1 MSKEIKEELKRYINK
16 NIDLINSGDWQEVFS
31 PDIFNHITNDQV
43 RELVEMLKSSGVVI
57 PAEKVFSNYDEF
69 YEDDSEDVY
78 DHANSYIGSR
88 VNEEFKDFNHYRIDD
103 IVAGMEASNYF
114 EDHDEVLGG
123 NAGNA
128 YPEKSIMKINIQTD
142 YYPDFS
148 IECCPYLVIA
158 YFYNSDIVK
167 YVNIIPGIGF
177 AFSLNGIQKVKDQ
190 IIADIE
196 SEVEHNKSDD
206 Q

>member
-31 PDIFNHITNDQV
+31 PYIFNSITNDQV

-57 PAEKVFSNYDEF
+57 PAERVFSKYDEF
-69 YEDDSEDVY
+69 YEDDSEDVF
-78 DHANSYIGSR
+78 DHANNYIGSR
-88 VNEEFKDFNHYRIDD
+88 VNEEFTAFNDYNVGQIINAMYD
-103 IVAGMEASNYF
+103 SKYY
-114 EDHDEVLGG
+114 EDLDNQNTKKV
-123 NAGNA
+123 
-128 YPEKSIMKINIQTD
+128 YPDNQIIQIIIEKD

-148 IECCPYLVIA
+148 IECCPDLIKA
-158 YFYNSDIVK
+158 YFYNPDIVK

-196 SEVEHNKSDD
+196 SELEYNNSDD
-206 Q
+206 

>member
-1 MSKEIKEELKRYINK
+1 MNKEELKRYINK

-43 RELVEMLKSSGVVI
+43 RELVEMFKSSGVVI
-57 PAEKVFSNYDEF
+57 PADRVFSNYNEF

-88 VNEEFKDFNHYRIDD
+88 VNEGLNDFNNYD
-103 IVAGMEASNYF
+103 ISQIVEAMEASSYY
-114 EDHDEVLGG
+114 EDHDKITDG
-123 NAGNA
+123 NVWRE
-128 YPEKSIMKINIQTD
+128 YPEKSIMKIIIQEN

-148 IECCPYLVIA
+148 IECQPNLVKA
-158 YFYNSDIVK
+158 YFYNSDIAK
-167 YVNIIPGIGF
+167 YVNVIPGIGF

-190 IIADIE
+190 IVADIE
-196 SEVEHNKSDD
+196 SELEYNNSDD
-206 Q
+206 

>member
-1 MSKEIKEELKRYINK
+1 MSKEINEELKRYINK

-31 PDIFNHITNDQV
+31 PDIFNHITNAQV
-43 RELVEMLKSSGVVI
+43 RELVEMFKSSGVVI
-57 PAEKVFSNYDEF
+57 PAERVFSNYTEF

-78 DHANSYIGSR
+78 DHANRYIGSR
-88 VNEEFKDFNHYRIDD
+88 VNEELNNFNSYHLDQILD
-103 IVAGMEASNYF
+103 ASMASRYY
-114 EDHDEVLGG
+114 EDHDEMADGKT
-123 NAGNA
+123 
-128 YPEKSIMKINIQTD
+128 YPEKSIMKINIQED

-148 IECCPYLVIA
+148 IEYCPNLAKA

-177 AFSLNGIQKVKDQ
+177 AFSLKGIQKVKDQ

-196 SEVEHNKSDD
+196 SKLE
-206 Q
+206 

>member
-1 MSKEIKEELKRYINK
+1 MSKEDLKRYINK

-57 PAEKVFSNYDEF
+57 PAEVVFSNYDEF
-69 YEDDSEDVY
+69 YEDDSKDVY

-88 VNEEFKDFNHYRIDD
+88 VNEEFNDFNDYDVNQ
-103 IVAGMEASNYF
+103 IVEAMAASNYY
-114 EDHDEVLGG
+114 EDHNKLTHG
-123 NAGNA
+123 NTGEE
-128 YPEKSIMKINIQTD
+128 YPEKSIMKINIQED

-148 IECCPYLVIA
+148 IECYPNLVEA
-158 YFYNSDIVK
+158 WFYNSDINN
-167 YVNIIPGIGF
+167 YINIIPGIGF
-177 AFSLNGIQKVKDQ
+177 AFSLNRIQKVKDQ

-196 SEVEHNKSDD
+196 SELEYNNSND
-206 Q
+206 

>member
-57 PAEKVFSNYDEF
+57 PADRVFSKYDEF
-69 YEDDSEDVY
+69 YEDDSEDVF
-78 DHANSYIGSR
+78 DHANKYIGSR
-88 VNEEFKDFNHYRIDD
+88 VNEEFNDFNPYRIDD
-103 IVAGMEASNYF
+103 IIAGMEASRYY
-114 EDHDEVLGG
+114 EDHDKITDG
-123 NAGNA
+123 NTWSA
-128 YPEKSIMKINIQTD
+128 YPEKSIMKINIQED

-148 IECCPYLVIA
+148 IECCPDLVKA
-158 YFYNSDIVK
+158 YFYNSEIVK

-177 AFSLNGIQKVKDQ
+177 AFSINGIQKVKDQ
-190 IIADIE
+190 ITADIE
-196 SEVEHNKSDD
+196 SKLE
-206 Q
+206 

>member
-1 MSKEIKEELKRYINK
+1 MNKEINEQLKRYINK

-31 PDIFNHITNDQV
+31 PYIFNDITNNQV
-43 RELVEMLKSSGVVI
+43 RELVEMFKSSGVVI
-57 PAEKVFSNYDEF
+57 PADRVFSDYDEF

-88 VNEEFKDFNHYRIDD
+88 VNEEFNDFNDYDVNQ
-103 IVAGMEASNYF
+103 IVEAMTASNYY
-114 EDHDEVLGG
+114 EDHNKLTHG
-123 NAGNA
+123 NTGEE
-128 YPEKSIMKINIQTD
+128 YPEKSIMKINIQED

-148 IECCPYLVIA
+148 IECYPDLVEA
-158 YFYNSDIVK
+158 YFYNSDIAK
-167 YVNIIPGIGF
+167 YINVIPGIGF

-196 SEVEHNKSDD
+196 SELEYNNSDD
-206 Q
+206 